1 MNPTVTAF
9 RALVRKDLAL
19 FIRDRRAVVVS
30 VITPIC
36 IAGFFGFLFGG
47 NGDNSPVTRVPVAL
61 ADLDHSELTQA
72 IVADLERD
80 QSLEV
85 TAMTPEE
92 ARGQVANGKLRA
104 AIIFPPGFA
113 AAAARVLEAG
123 ASGAGGAGNALGAG
137 GGSAASA
144 VLGGAAGAV
153 AGGAAGGGGKPS
165 VELLYDPSQA
175 LVRPIVEGLVTQ
187 HVMHQITRDAL
198 PVPFTLKN
206 EAVSSG
212 PHYNSYA
219 HSFAGMS
226 VQFILFMSI
235 DAGVNLLL
243 MRQQGVWRRLR
254 AAPLSRATLL
264 GSRVVGTTLI
274 ALMILAVVYLAA
286 MLIFGVRIAGSV
298 AGFAAVAVAFAILAA
313 TTGLMIASLGRSV
326 GATRGL
332 SIFAALILVMLGGA
346 WVPAFV
352 FPEWLQN
359 VSEFVPTRWAVDGF
373 DAMTWRGLTFHAA
386 LLPVAVTLGWSVVF
400 AAIAVW
406 RFDWEG
412 E

>member
-30 VITPIC
+30 IVTPIC

-47 NGDNSPVTRVPVAL
+47 NGDNTPVTRVPVAVVDQDDSAL
-61 ADLDHSELTQA
+61 SEA
-72 IVADLERD
+72 IVADLGRD
-80 QSLEV
+80 RTLAV
-85 TAMTPEE
+85 TAMTGED
-92 ARGQVANGKLRA
+92 ARERVASGKLRA
-104 AIIFPPGFA
+104 AIVFPPGFGDG
-113 AAAARVLEAG
+113 AARVLA
-123 ASGAGGAGNALGAG
+123 AGGAGDE
-137 GGSAASA
+137 
-144 VLGGAAGAV
+144 V
-153 AGGAAGGGGKPS
+153 KPA
-165 VELLYDPSQA
+165 VELLYDPSQS
-175 LVRPIVEGLVTQ
+175 LVRPIIEGLLTQ
-187 HVMHQITRDAL
+187 HVMRQVTRDAP
-198 PVPFTLKN
+198 PVPFTLKTS
-206 EAVSSG
+206 AVSSG

-235 DAGVNLLL
+235 DAGVTLLL

-274 ALMILAVVYLAA
+274 ALAILTAVYVAA
-286 MLIFGVRIAGSV
+286 MLIFGVRISGSA
-298 AGFAAVAVAFAILAA
+298 AGFAAVAVAFAVLAA
-313 TTGLMIASLGRSV
+313 TTGLMIAGVGRSV

-346 WVPAFV
+346 WVPAFL
-352 FPEWLQN
+352 FPEWLQH
-359 VSEFVPTRWAVDGF
+359 VSQFVPTRWAVDGF
-373 DAMTWRGLTFHAA
+373 DAMTWRGLPFRAA
-386 LLPVAVTLGWSVVF
+386 LLPVAVMLGWSALF
-400 AAIAVW
+400 ALIAAW

>member
-1 MNPTVTAF
+1 MNPTLTAF
-9 RALVRKDLAL
+9 RALVRKDLEIFL
-19 FIRDRRAVVVS
+19 RDRRALMVS

-47 NGDNSPVTRVPVAL
+47 NGDSAPITRVPVAVV
-61 ADLDHSELTQA
+61 DQDHSVLSKA
-72 IVADLERD
+72 IVADLRRD
-80 QSLEV
+80 GSLAI
-85 TAMTPEE
+85 TPMTRDE
-92 ARGQVANGKLRA
+92 AKAQVGGGKLRV

-113 AAAARVLEAG
+113 DAAMNVL
-123 ASGAGGAGNALGAG
+123 
-137 GGSAASA
+137 
-144 VLGGAAGAV
+144 
-153 AGGAAGGGGKPS
+153 AGGAAVSGGKPS
-165 VELLYDPSQA
+165 VELLYDPSQS
-175 LVRPIVEGLVTQ
+175 LVRPIVEGLLTQ
-187 HVMHQITRDAL
+187 HVMRQVTRDAL
-198 PVPFTLKN
+198 PVPFTLKDV
-206 EAVSSG
+206 AVSSG

-235 DAGVNLLL
+235 DAGVTLLL

-254 AAPLSRATLL
+254 AAPLSRTVLL

-274 ALMILAVVYLAA
+274 ALLILTPVYLAA
-286 MLIFGVRIAGSV
+286 IFIFGVRIAGSA

-313 TTGLMIASLGRSV
+313 TTGLMIAGVGRSV

-359 VSEFVPTRWAVDGF
+359 VSQFVPTRWAVDGF
-373 DAMTWRGLTFHAA
+373 DAMTWRGLPFQAA
-386 LLPVAVTLGWSVVF
+386 VLPVAVMLGWSVLF

>member
-1 MNPTVTAF
+1 MNPTLTAF

-19 FIRDRRAVVVS
+19 FVRDRRAVVVS
-30 VITPIC
+30 VITPIF

-47 NGDNSPVTRVPVAL
+47 NGDDTPIRRVPVAVVDQDESAL
-61 ADLDHSELTQA
+61 SKA
-72 IVADLERD
+72 IVEDLGRD
-80 QSLEV
+80 RTLAV
-85 TAMTPEE
+85 TAMSSEE
-92 ARGQVANGKLRA
+92 ARGQVASGKLRA
-104 AIIFPPGFA
+104 AIILPAGFA
-113 AAAARVLEAG
+113 QGAAQVP
-123 ASGAGGAGNALGAG
+123 AGGD
-137 GGSAASA
+137 A
-144 VLGGAAGAV
+144 V
-153 AGGAAGGGGKPS
+153 KPS
-165 VELLYDPSQA
+165 VELLYDPSQS
-175 LVRPIVEGLVTQ
+175 LVRPIVEGLLTQ
-187 HVMHQITRDAL
+187 HVMHQVTRDAP
-198 PVPFTLKN
+198 PVPFN
-206 EAVSSG
+206 MNDVAVISG

-235 DAGVNLLL
+235 DAGVTLLL

-254 AAPLSRATLL
+254 AAPLSRFVLL

-274 ALMILAVVYLAA
+274 ALLILTPVYLAA
-286 MLIFGVRIAGSV
+286 MLIFGVRISGSV
-298 AGFAAVAVAFAILAA
+298 AGFAAVALAFAILAA
-313 TTGLMIASLGRSV
+313 TTGLMIAGVGRSV

-346 WVPAFV
+346 WVPAFL

-373 DAMTWRGLTFHAA
+373 DAMTWRGLPFHAA
-386 LLPVAVTLGWSVVF
+386 LLPVAVMLGWSVLF
-400 AAIAVW
+400 ALIAVW